1 MANPE
6 PMAGAPLLML
16 RVPARTGDTLRQLQN
31 PVDFRAGATIA
42 EVSGLRYEIDV
53 YGNVN
58 FKGG

>member
-1 MANPE
+1 
-6 PMAGAPLLML
+6 MAGAPLLML